1 VGKAAKAI
9 AGACRRLNLPYYT
22 HISFRRMFITRALER
37 GVDVKT
43 LAEWQGHKDGGK
55 LILGTYSH
63 VRAAHSERMPALMT
77 DEQSDR

>member
-1 VGKAAKAI
+1 
-9 AGACRRLNLPYYT
+9 
-22 HISFRRMFITRALER
+22 MFITRALER

-63 VRAAHSERMPALMT
+63 VRAAHSERMAALMT
-77 DEQSDR
+77 DSEPENVIPLQVAQQP